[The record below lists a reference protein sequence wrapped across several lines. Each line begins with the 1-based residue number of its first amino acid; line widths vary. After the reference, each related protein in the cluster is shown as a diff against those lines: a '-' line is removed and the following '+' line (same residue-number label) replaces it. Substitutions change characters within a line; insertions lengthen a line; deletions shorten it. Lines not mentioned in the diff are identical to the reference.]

1 MVENSQKGLQN
12 IKSLLIEIWGLYN
25 FDSEIQDVIM
35 NLVTYDINLF
45 IERITSS

>member
-12 IKSLLIEIWGLYN
+12 IKSLLIKIWGLDN
-25 FDSEIQDVIM
+25 FDSETQDVIM
-35 NLVTYDINLF
+35 NLVTYDINFF